1 MARTTGCRPPL
12 VIDDKAR
19 GIFRV
24 HRSVFTEPDILAQER
39 ERIFDRCWL
48 YAGHESEVKE
58 AGDFVTRQVAGRPV
72 IISRGTDG
80 RLRVLL
86 NSCTHRGALV
96 CRKPAG
102 NTRLHRCPYHAW
114 CFSPEGELRVVPGK
128 NAYSEAFDRAELG
141 LREPPGGTSTYRD
154 FVFVNF
160 NPDNDVSLE
169 DYLAGAKDYLDLVAD
184 QSAGRMEV
192 VGGTHSYSMRGNY
205 KLIAENGVDA
215 YHAMSTHRR
224 YFEWLV
230 GTRGMSS
237 VLAQL
242 ERTVDESMRFFP
254 RALGN
259 GHSVP
264 GRAVSTWGRP
274 MAQWVPHFGEER
286 RARLDDLYRQ
296 AVERLGEERA
306 HTVCKCSG
314 SIQIFPNLVISDI
327 MSTSIRVTH
336 PVAPGYSEI
345 DSWCLAPEEEAP
357 EERALRLDSFISFL
371 GPGGFALPD
380 DVEVVE
386 LCQSGYETVAEV
398 EYSDVSREMK
408 GAQATDT
415 GELQMRA
422 FWRQWARLIDAPE
435 PVSVRDR

>member
-1 MARTTGCRPPL
+1 MPQKIGRRPRL
-12 VIDDKAR
+12 VIDDEAR

-24 HRSVFTEPDILAQER
+24 HRSVFTEPDILALER

-58 AGDFVTRQVAGRPV
+58 AGDFVTRRVAGRPV

-96 CRKPAG
+96 CRNPAG
-102 NTRLHRCPYHAW
+102 NARVHRCPYHGW
-114 CFSPEGELRVVPGK
+114 CFTPEGEVRAIPGMD
-128 NAYSEAFDRAELG
+128 AYSAAFDRAERR
-141 LREPPGGTSTYRD
+141 LREPPGGTSVYRD

-169 DYLAGAKDYLDLVAD
+169 DYLAGVKDYLDLVAD

-215 YHAMSTHRR
+215 YHAMSTHGR
-224 YFEWLV
+224 YFQWLL
-230 GTRGMSS
+230 GTRGMGTFMAES
-237 VLAQL
+237 
-242 ERTVDESMRFFP
+242 ERRTDQSMHFRP
-254 RALGN
+254 KALGN

-264 GRAVSTWGRP
+264 GRAVATWGRP

-286 RARLDDLYRQ
+286 RTRFDEVYRK
-296 AVERLGEERA
+296 AVDRLGEERA
-306 HTVCKCSG
+306 HLVCKCSG
-314 SIQIFPNLVISDI
+314 SIQIFPNLIISDI
-327 MSTSIRVTH
+327 MSTSIRVCH
-336 PVAPGYSEI
+336 PVEPGYSEI
-345 DSWCLAPEEEAP
+345 ESWCLAPEEEEP

-386 LCQSGYETVAEV
+386 LCQSGYEAVAEV
-398 EYSDVSREMK
+398 EYSDVSRGMK
-408 GAQATDT
+408 SARVTDT

-435 PVSVRDR
+435 PGSVCER